1 MAVYQNEAQIADV
14 VRGFESCTTD
24 KEAFKHQDHLTVAV
38 WYLQDSNIQEATARL
53 RTALLRFV
61 DHHQVDRA
69 KYNET
74 ITVLWLEL
82 VAGQLEKLPQ
92 SFSLVEKCNSVIE
105 SLNDSGLALKY
116 YSSELL
122 ASNEARASFIPP
134 DLKSWSSD

>member
-1 MAVYQNEAQIADV
+1 MAVYQNEAQIDSV
-14 VRGFESCTTD
+14 VQGFESCTTD
-24 KEAFKHQDHLTVAV
+24 KGAFKHQDHLTVAV

-74 ITVLWLEL
+74 VTVFWLEL
-82 VAGQLEKLPQ
+82 VAGQLEKLPP
-92 SFSLVEKCNSVIE
+92 SSSLVAKCNSIIE

-116 YSSELL
+116 YSPGLL

-134 DLKSWSSD
+134 DLKSWRSD